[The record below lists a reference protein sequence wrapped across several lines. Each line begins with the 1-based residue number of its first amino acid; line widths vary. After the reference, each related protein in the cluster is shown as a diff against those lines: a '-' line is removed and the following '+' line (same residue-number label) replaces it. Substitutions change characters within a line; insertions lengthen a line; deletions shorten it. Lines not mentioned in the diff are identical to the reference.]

1 MRPSL
6 VVSLAL
12 VALAACADQS
22 PEADMVRPSE
32 ESQAMAEPRAAEASG
47 AAGET
52 AKPAPGG
59 TSDVS
64 APAETAPGAPHGD
77 WVAGDYPPNLRAN
90 TFLTISGLPG
100 QRGARG
106 YKVHVPKGYDPRV
119 PTPVLFAL
127 HGLMQDALMFVVNG
141 TSFVPKSDKEGFI
154 LVMPNGVLEGGI
166 GGSWNAGV
174 CCGASAQQKLDDV
187 GFIRAI
193 YAELRTHLN
202 VDEHRVYATGLSN
215 GGFMSH
221 RLGCEA
227 ADLFAAIA
235 PLAGSIGTKD
245 LGAIGTNADPDFK
258 TCTPSKPIAVLA
270 MHGDADPIVPYAGMK
285 RSLDHFAKANGCG
298 TTTRPATQPASSG
311 DTTCVTYEG
320 CTGVEVTGCTVA
332 KGGHCWFGDP
342 GCGTG
347 APGIGNLFVGNNSK
361 SFNATDAVWDFV
373 SRFRR

>member
-1 MRPSL
+1 
-6 VVSLAL
+6 
-12 VALAACADQS
+12 
-22 PEADMVRPSE
+22 
-32 ESQAMAEPRAAEASG
+32 MAETADPAPQEMQTGDAPAASAP
-47 AAGET
+47 ET
-52 AKPAPGG
+52 AKPAP
-59 TSDVS
+59 T
-64 APAETAPGAPHGD
+64 PATGAPKGD
-77 WVAGDYPPNLRAN
+77 WVAGDYPPELRAN
-90 TFLTISGLPG
+90 KYLTISGLPN
-100 QRGARG
+100 QKGARG

-119 PTPVLFAL
+119 PAPVVFAF

-187 GFIRAI
+187 GFVRAI
-193 YAELRTHLN
+193 YAELQKHLN
-202 VDEHRVYATGLSN
+202 IDAGRVYATGLSN
-215 GGFMSH
+215 GGFLSH

-227 ADLFAAIA
+227 ADLFVAIA
-235 PLAGSIGTKD
+235 PLAGSIGTKE

-270 MHGDADPIVPYAGMK
+270 MHGDADPIVPYAGQK
-285 RSLDHFAKANGCG
+285 KSLDHFAKANGCSL
-298 TTTRPATQPASSG
+298 TTKPASQPLSAG

-332 KGGHCWFGDP
+332 KGGHCWFGDAS
-342 GCGTG
+342 CGTG

-361 SFNATDAVWDFV
+361 SFVATDAAWDFL